1 MVTRGVASSLTK
13 KSMGRGFLY
22 IRAKTMSR
30 TNVGGER
37 MENQSTVLS
46 ILVENNP
53 GVLARVA
60 GLFSRRGFNI
70 DSLTVGETQDP
81 KISRMTVAVTADR
94 QALEQIKKQVNKL
107 VDVIKVIELHSDRA
121 VFREIALV
129 KVEANPQNRAEIIQ
143 FVDIFR
149 GKIVDVAPRSLVIE
163 ITGDSSKVHEFIALL
178 DTYGVIKEFVRT
190 GITAL
195 ERGSKQIDQYT
206 KYEED

>member
-1 MVTRGVASSLTK
+1 
-13 KSMGRGFLY
+13 
-22 IRAKTMSR
+22 
-30 TNVGGER
+30 

-107 VDVIKVIELHSDRA
+107 VDVIKVIELHSGSGGLSGDCAGQSGGQSAESSGDHSVCRYFPRQDCRCRA
-121 VFREIALV
+121 AL
-129 KVEANPQNRAEIIQ
+129 P
-143 FVDIFR
+143 
-149 GKIVDVAPRSLVIE
+149 
-163 ITGDSSKVHEFIALL
+163 GD
-178 DTYGVIKEFVRT
+178 
-190 GITAL
+190 
-195 ERGSKQIDQYT
+195 
-206 KYEED
+206 